1 MVSFKYGLRWVKRR
15 SVSLTLLLV
24 LIASLATWH
33 LKPYLLGNLRGDYHV
48 HDGADV
54 AAIII
59 LGGGVTPDGN
69 APAHTQERIKLA
81 LEVDKELSG
90 KSVFFTLSG
99 GTPHKPNP
107 SDKRGFPVWE
117 STAAA
122 KALLSAGVPLERI
135 LEESFSLDTV
145 GNVSLHSSAI
155 IRFVLNV
162 ALIGML
168 SRLQAYF
175 LRVVHVDPAGLRRMV
190 VVTND
195 WHMPRT
201 QAIFSHVFALP
212 AVAGGTRPNY
222 DIEYR
227 AALSGIADPELLQVR
242 KDKEAKALQAFVKDV
257 APAFRSLQEMHTWIF
272 SRHGAYHTARLQKVA
287 EQSEVSAELLKTY

>member
-1 MVSFKYGLRWVKRR
+1 MVSFKYGLRWLKRR

-33 LKPYLLGNLRGDYHV
+33 LKPYLLGNLRGDYRV

-54 AAIII
+54 TAIII

-90 KSVFFTLSG
+90 KSVFITLSG

-107 SDKRGFPVWE
+107 LDKRGFPVWE

-122 KALLSAGVPLERI
+122 KALLSAGVAPERI

-145 GNVSLHSSAI
+145 GNVSLHSTGTLV
-155 IRFVLNV
+155 FV
-162 ALIGML
+162 I
-168 SRLQAYF
+168 Y
-175 LRVVHVDPAGLRRMV
+175 
-190 VVTND
+190 
-195 WHMPRT
+195 
-201 QAIFSHVFALP
+201 
-212 AVAGGTRPNY
+212 AVLTPV
-222 DIEYR
+222 
-227 AALSGIADPELLQVR
+227 L
-242 KDKEAKALQAFVKDV
+242 
-257 APAFRSLQEMHTWIF
+257 
-272 SRHGAYHTARLQKVA
+272 
-287 EQSEVSAELLKTY
+287 